1 MKYIST
7 INNNKLSEDKP
18 QDFNIDNI
26 VLTYSAFNTI
36 EETMNNMLNKGTSV
50 HYTIKQDGFLDQH
63 HSESQKTYY
72 AGVSSWKDQSSLNGN
87 SIGIMLINDA
97 KSAFTDVQIEKTIA
111 LIKDINQRYEK
122 TMEVVGLGEVSKK
135 HIAPGALFPWDK
147 LAENNIGKMVN
158 IPENLTR
165 DCTIVLGDSGDHVSQ
180 LQEKLKTHGYG
191 VEVSGTFDELTGHF
205 VQNFANR
212 YAPLPIDQ
220 QDATTCN
227 LAEKHFSCWNEVNDF
242 ALNALLGSS
251 NTNVTDEL

>member
-1 MKYIST
+1 MEYIST
-7 INNNKLSEDKP
+7 INNNKLSEDRP
-18 QDFNIDNI
+18 QDFHIDNI
-26 VLTYSAFNTI
+26 VLTYSRFDTI
-36 EETMNNMLNKGTSV
+36 EETTNYMLKQGTSV

-72 AGVSSWKDQSSLNGN
+72 AGVSAWRDQASLNGN

-97 KSAFTDVQIEKTIA
+97 KSPFSEIQIAKTVD
-111 LIKDINQRYEK
+111 LIQDINARYEK
-122 TMEVVGLGEVSKK
+122 TMEVVGLGEVNKK
-135 HIAPGALFPWDK
+135 HIAPGIFFPWDK

-165 DCTIVLGDSGDHVSQ
+165 DCTISLGDSGEHVRV

-212 YAPLPIDQ
+212 YAPLPIEQ
-220 QDATTCN
+220 QDATSN
-227 LAEKHFSCWNEVNDF
+227 FLDKHFACWNEVNDF
-242 ALNALLGSS
+242 ALNDLLGLN
-251 NTNVTDEL
+251 NTSVTDEL